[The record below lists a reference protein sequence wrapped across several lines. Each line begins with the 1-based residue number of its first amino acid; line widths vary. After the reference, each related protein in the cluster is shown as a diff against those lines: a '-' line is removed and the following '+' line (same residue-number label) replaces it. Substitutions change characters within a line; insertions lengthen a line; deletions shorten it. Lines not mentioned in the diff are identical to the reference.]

1 MDFTASFL
9 NKESSFFACIHLQV
23 SIAAYPFNRY
33 PPYVSA
39 GAVLLSSQTI
49 REMYYAI
56 QYTRLYSYDDVYA
69 GILAKSLKLNVKH
82 NKNMRFWKTSV
93 SMEEA
98 ETLICAHGFEG
109 EHLNSVYNKFKA
121 KGIL

>member
-1 MDFTASFL
+1 MDFIVLFEQGSRKSAFTF
-9 NKESSFFACIHLQV
+9 NHLQV
-23 SIAAYPFNRY
+23 SIASYPFNRY

-56 QYTRLYSYDDVYA
+56 QFTRLYIYDDVYA
-69 GILAKSLKLNVKH
+69 GILAKSLNLTVRH
-82 NKNMRFWKTSV
+82 NKNMRFWKAAVSV
-93 SMEEA
+93 
-98 ETLICAHGFEG
+98 ETKNLICAHGFEG
-109 EHLNSVYNKFKA
+109 MHLNSLYNKFRA